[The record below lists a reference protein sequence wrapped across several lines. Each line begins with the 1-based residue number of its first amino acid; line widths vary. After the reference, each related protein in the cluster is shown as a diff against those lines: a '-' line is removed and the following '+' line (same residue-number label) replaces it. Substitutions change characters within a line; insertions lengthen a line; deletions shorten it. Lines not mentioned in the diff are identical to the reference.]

1 MSHKKWRVLAASA
14 EQTQNKGKLPEAEAA
29 WLAALEEAEEL
40 GADSPMLILNL
51 ERLAEV
57 LFLQGKYA
65 FCAPICRRL
74 LVIYQRIYEEGHPS
88 IGILACNLGMIYHA
102 WHKYA
107 DAEPLYN
114 LALRI
119 KVKALGDTHPEVITL
134 KNQYTNLL
142 QSAAATKSGRWT
154 RSGNWESLSFP
165 AEEQLSKKPQ

>member
-65 FCAPICRRL
+65 SVPRFAGDCSSFIK
-74 LVIYQRIYEEGHPS
+74 RIYEEGHPS
-88 IGILACNLGMIYHA
+88 IGILACNLGMI
-102 WHKYA
+102 
-107 DAEPLYN
+107 LSR
-114 LALRI
+114 LAQNMP
-119 KVKALGDTHPEVITL
+119 T
-134 KNQYTNLL
+134 
-142 QSAAATKSGRWT
+142 QS
-154 RSGNWESLSFP
+154 RSTT
-165 AEEQLSKKPQ
+165 